1 MKFRIITH
9 FGQNNAHTAFSR
21 VSLLLVG
28 LPPAPVGSQKA
39 WAKSASFADKGG
51 CTDDR
56 AN

>member
-21 VSLLLVG
+21 VALLLVG
-28 LPPAPVGSQKA
+28 LPPALVPAVRAQ
-39 WAKSASFADKGG
+39 SASSSCKGG
-51 CTDDR
+51 CIHDF